1 MTKRLLKTAI
11 LAKDGTLYAPK
22 SFKDASYYELNLVCN
37 GCGAADAKFDF
48 IPDRI
53 YGTYIGHACHIHDW
67 MYDQGATAQ
76 DKIVADDWFFENL
89 KSLIDREKA
98 WYKPKILMKWRAKK
112 YYLAVKKF
120 GDGAYWKGKEPL
132 V

>member
-11 LAKDGTLYAPK
+11 LAKNGTLYAPK

-67 MYDQGATAQ
+67 MYDEGKNED
-76 DKIVADDWFFENL
+76 DKIFADNAFYDNICI
-89 KSLIDREKA
+89 LISRDKA
-98 WYKPKILMKWRAKK
+98 WYKPKFLMERRAYK
-112 YYLAVKKF
+112 YYIGVSCF
-120 GDGAYWKGKEPL
+120 GDDAYWKGKR
-132 V
+132 